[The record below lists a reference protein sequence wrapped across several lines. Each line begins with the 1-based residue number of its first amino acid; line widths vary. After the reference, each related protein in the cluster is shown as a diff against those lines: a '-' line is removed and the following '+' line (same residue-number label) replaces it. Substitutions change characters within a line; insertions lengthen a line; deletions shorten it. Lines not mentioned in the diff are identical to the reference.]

1 MENSDLSKD
10 FWEKRY
16 QNNTTGWDLG
26 EASTPI
32 VTYLEQIENKDIK
45 ILIPGCGNAHEAE
58 WAIQHGFKNIHI
70 LDFAASAI
78 TNFKKRLPQF
88 NTDCLH
94 QEDFFLHEGKYD
106 LIIEQTFFCAID
118 PSLRRKYALK
128 MHSLLNKGGKLMG
141 VLFNTDFVSGP
152 PFGGNKEEYLNYF
165 NDLFDIKHFEVC
177 YNSIKPR
184 EKNELFIL
192 LEKKLT

>member
-1 MENSDLSKD
+1 METNDLSKD
-10 FWEKRY
+10 FWENRY

-32 VTYLEQIENKDIK
+32 VSYLKQVDNKALK

-58 WAIQHGFKNIHI
+58 WGIQHGFNNIHV
-70 LDFAASAI
+70 LDFATSAI
-78 TNFKKRLPQF
+78 NNFKKRLPQF
-88 NTDCLH
+88 NTDQLH
-94 QEDFFLHEGKYD
+94 QEDFFLHEGEYD

-128 MHSLLNKGGKLMG
+128 MHSLLTDHGKLMG

-152 PFGGNKEEYLNYF
+152 PFGGNKLEYLNYF
-165 NDLFDIKHFEVC
+165 SDLFDIKHFDEC

-184 EKNELFIL
+184 ANNELFIL
-192 LEKKLT
+192 LEKKAI